1 MNKIFFTLSGTIL
14 LLLTLATCSNTPTHS
29 TPENY
34 NDRFFNNIH
43 GSYIQT
49 RPFINQ
55 FIAVKNPKNKNFT
68 ISGQGNII
76 YCGQEFAVLE
86 RILSSTEAL
95 YRITNGISYYI
106 KVNPSYSLSGKSFND
121 PDYQIIAVR
130 NF

>member
-1 MNKIFFTLSGTIL
+1 MNKKNFTLSGTIL
-14 LLLTLATCSNTPTHS
+14 LLLTLANCSNTPKNS
-29 TPENY
+29 ALENY
-34 NDRFFNNIH
+34 NERFLANIH
-43 GSYIQT
+43 GNYIQI

-55 FIAVKNPKNKNFT
+55 FIAVKNPKNKFFT
-68 ISGQGNII
+68 ISGQGNIL
-76 YCGQEFAVLE
+76 YCEQEFAVLE

-106 KVNPSYSLSGKSFND
+106 KVNPSYSLSGKSFSD